1 MQESEVRRIGATRNR
16 HVDVRVVAAT
26 HRDLARMVSEKT
38 CREDLYYRLRVVE
51 LVLPP
56 LRERGGDVLELAR
69 QLLARTAGRLGHPE
83 LALTDDALAA
93 IAAHHWPGNVR
104 ELANAL
110 ERAAILCD
118 TNAITPELLALDPP
132 VATTPSPPPA
142 SGESLG
148 DYFLR
153 FVREHENELSETELA
168 RRLGMSRKALWER
181 RQRLGIPRPP
191 RS

>member
-1 MQESEVRRIGATRNR
+1 
-16 HVDVRVVAAT
+16 VAAT

-38 CREDLYYRLRVVE
+38 FREDLYYRLRVVE

-83 LALTDDALAA
+83 LALTDDAVAA
-93 IAAHHWPGNVR
+93 IGAHHWPGNVR

-118 TNAITPELLALDPP
+118 TNAITAELLALDPP
-132 VATTPSPPPA
+132 VAATPSPPA
-142 SGESLG
+142 ATDESLG

-168 RRLGMSRKALWER
+168 RRLGLSRKALWER